1 MDDDWDD
8 SVSMRLAALALDEGR
23 LTDDLVTALAV
34 RGTLL
39 VDLALRGRVR
49 DTEDAVE
56 FDDPPTGFAPADQL
70 LAEGAESLT
79 DLLRGG
85 PVDQGDLA
93 DEHVRRGSWTAR
105 RRLFGTRYDD
115 HRADRTAADEQLLEQ
130 PRQEPWTTEDA
141 ALAAVAGT
149 LGLLATPRERA
160 REELLAHTEPVRWL
174 VDLVV
179 GEVDRAITRGRF
191 LRGAVSFADGSPG

>member
-8 SVSMRLAALALDEGR
+8 SVSMRLAALALDRGR

-56 FDDPPTGFAPADQL
+56 FDDPPTGFAPADRL
-70 LAEGAESLT
+70 LAESASLT

-85 PVDQGDLA
+85 RVDQQDLA
-93 DEHVRRGSWTAR
+93 AEHLQRGSWTAR
-105 RRLFGTRYDD
+105 RRLLGTRYVD
-115 HRADRTAADEQLLEQ
+115 HRADRTQADEQLLE
-130 PRQEPWTTEDA
+130 EPTREGWTPQDA
-141 ALAAVAGT
+141 SLAAIAGT

-160 REELLAHTEPVRWL
+160 GEELLAHTEPVRWL
-174 VDLVV
+174 VDVV
-179 GEVDRAITRGRF
+179 VEEVDRAITRGQAM
-191 LRGAVSFADGSPG
+191 RGAVGFADGTPG

>member
-1 MDDDWDD
+1 MDDWDD
-8 SVSMRLAALALDEGR
+8 SVSLRLAALALDRGR

-49 DTEDAVE
+49 DTEDAIE
-56 FDDPPTGFAPADQL
+56 FDDPPTGFVPADRL
-70 LAEGAESLT
+70 LAEGAGSLT
-79 DLLRGG
+79 DLLRHG
-85 PVDQGDLA
+85 PVDQRDLA
-93 DEHVRRGSWTAR
+93 AEHVRRGSWTVR
-105 RRLFGTRYDD
+105 RRLLGTRYDD
-115 HRADRTAADEQLLEQ
+115 ARPERTTADERALEESQ
-130 PRQEPWTTEDA
+130 RSAWTPEDA

-160 REELLAHTEPVRWL
+160 GEELVAHTGPVRWL

-179 GEVDRAITRGRF
+179 EEVDRAITRGRF
-191 LRGAVSFADGSPG
+191 LRGAVTFADDTPG